1 MAMYDDP
8 YGSGG
13 IDPNDIIYRDFGIS
27 MDDADDWGDDENS
40 DQPLPAGNYK
50 VLLQQGDWKTTNNG
64 NQCVSVRLV
73 VTEGQHKGKVVFD
86 NFWFWTKGNP
96 GSQKAKLKTVRRAVG
111 ADVTKCGNL
120 ADILGREVMCKILL
134 KKRNPEFASYEGEM
148 ENSVSRY
155 FKIPG
160 SQSAP
165 AQAAPKFA
173 PQPQTTPGTP
183 SIIAQNKQ
191 AVQAVK
197 APAAPQQGTAM
208 PTYNTQQGQPQ
219 QQAQAQ
225 QPAQQPL
232 NQNIQPSEQQ
242 QTQDSPF

>member
-1 MAMYDDP
+1 MAMYDEP
-8 YGSGG
+8 YGSGVV
-13 IDPNDIIYRDFGIS
+13 DPNDIIYRDFGIS
-27 MDDADDWGDDENS
+27 MDDADDWGDDENP

-73 VTEGQHKGKVVFD
+73 VTEGPHKGKAVFD

-111 ADVTKCGNL
+111 ADVTRCGNL

-134 KKRNPEFASYEGEM
+134 KKRNPDFASYEGEM

-160 SQSAP
+160 SQAAP

-173 PQPQTTPGTP
+173 PKPDPAPQPTPAT
-183 SIIAQNKQ
+183 
-191 AVQAVK
+191 
-197 APAAPQQGTAM
+197 PQQGTAM
-208 PTYNTQQGQPQ
+208 PTYSTQQGQPQ

-225 QPAQQPL
+225 QPVQQPM

>member
-13 IDPNDIIYRDFGIS
+13 VDPNDIIYRDFGIS

-40 DQPLPAGNYK
+40 DQPLPTGTYK

-64 NQCVSVRLV
+64 NQYVSVRLV
-73 VTEGQHKGKVVFD
+73 VAEGQHKGKVVFD

-96 GSQKAKLKTVRRAVG
+96 RSQKAKLKTVRRAVG

-134 KKRNPEFASYEGEM
+134 RKKNPEYASYEGEM

-160 SQSAP
+160 SQTPGS
-165 AQAAPKFA
+165 QTAPKFA
-173 PQPQTTPGTP
+173 PQP
-183 SIIAQNKQ
+183 A
-191 AVQAVK
+191 
-197 APAAPQQGTAM
+197 APATPQQGTAM

-219 QQAQAQ
+219 QQFQAQ
-225 QPAQQPL
+225 QPVQQPL

-242 QTQDSPF
+242 QTETPF